1 MKHVVSF
8 VFETHAGHTKVIFY
22 DKSRTVSVS
31 DHLKGEH

>member
-8 VFETHAGHTKVIFY
+8 VFMFAGHTKVIFY